1 MTVSYPAF
9 DPDQVYDLLVIGGG
23 INGVGIARDATGR
36 GLSVLLVE
44 RDDLA
49 AHTSSASTKLIHGG
63 LRYLEYYEF
72 RLVRESLQERERLIR
87 IAPQISWP
95 LRFVLPQPKGGR
107 PGWMIRIGL
116 FLYDH
121 IAGRHSLPKSHG
133 VNLRDP
139 RWGKGLKPGLAKGFV
154 YSDAW
159 VDDARLVVLNAID
172 AAQRGATILT
182 GTAVT
187 GAEQQGDAWAVT
199 LEPNADAPR
208 PALAAPCT
216 VRARTI
222 VNAAGPWVASMLD
235 SLAGA
240 NRDGAIKLVKGSH
253 IVVPQIYPGDHA
265 FILQQEDGR
274 IVFTIPYEGQFTLVG
289 TTDVAVGEQERAR
302 PRISAEEIEYLCAA
316 SNRYF
321 ERQITPG
328 DVVWTYSGVRPL
340 FDDGQEDA
348 KAVTRDYVLKLGLSE
363 GPQVLSVFGGKL
375 TTYRRLAEHA
385 LDDLKPWMA
394 GAGGAWTETA
404 PLPGGDLG
412 AGGFAAFLAQSR
424 ERWPFVP
431 AATMERMAHAYG
443 TRIAMILGDAQ
454 GWQDLG
460 SDFGNG
466 LTEAEV
472 RYLQAHEWARSAED
486 VLWRRS
492 KLGLTAAPEVA
503 EKLAFWFKANA

>member
-1 MTVSYPAF
+1 MATCSARPVPHCRRAR
-9 DPDQVYDLLVIGGG
+9 PDCRRYSAIG
-23 INGVGIARDATGR
+23 VPCALPRTQA
-36 GLSVLLVE
+36 E
-44 RDDLA
+44 A
-49 AHTSSASTKLIHGG
+49 AIQRRRLQSA
-63 LRYLEYYEF
+63 EE
-72 RLVRESLQERERLIR
+72 
-87 IAPQISWP
+87 
-95 LRFVLPQPKGGR
+95 
-107 PGWMIRIGL
+107 
-116 FLYDH
+116 
-121 IAGRHSLPKSHG
+121 
-133 VNLRDP
+133 
-139 RWGKGLKPGLAKGFV
+139 
-154 YSDAW
+154 
-159 VDDARLVVLNAID
+159 
-172 AAQRGATILT
+172 
-182 GTAVT
+182 
-187 GAEQQGDAWAVT
+187 
-199 LEPNADAPR
+199 
-208 PALAAPCT
+208 ALARYQALQSTGFMSPLQ
-216 VRARTI
+216 VQARAL

-348 KAVTRDYVLKLGLSE
+348 KAVTRDYVLKLGRSE